1 MDTNLESLMH
11 IFSNQVCPFA
21 ISFLD
26 EILLFCLSHLGIE
39 LPGLQW
45 LSPLLMTFTVLLWVM
60 RGLRFLVTSKS
71 FPLQEI

>member
-60 RGLRFLVTSKS
+60 RGLRFLNASKS
-71 FPLQEI
+71 FKLKEI